1 VQAGDRAVRVSSPD
15 RILWPQAGITKG
27 DLARYWADLG
37 EVGLRGYRSRPV
49 HLHRFPKGIDADG
62 FFQKRIPSQ
71 RPDWIHRAH
80 IVGPNGTSSDA
91 LCPTD
96 VAHLVWGAQMGTIEF
111 HPWPTRSW
119 EPEHPDELRID
130 LDPSPG
136 TGFDEARQAAGLT
149 REVLTEVGLTGWP
162 KTSGKRGIHVLVR
175 ITPSWDFVQ
184 VRAAAVALAR
194 ELERRAPKLVTAAWW
209 KEERGERVFV
219 DFNQNCRD
227 RTLCGAWSPRPT
239 PTATVSAPFRWADLD
254 HVEPGDVTVAN
265 GVRHLASTGDAH
277 GGIDDA
283 AASIDGLLEWA
294 DRDEANGIPDAPG
307 PLHFPRCLERRV
319 EWHRAAGPV
328 SREGSRRRASA
339 GHHRCP
345 STDRKST
352 ML

>member
-1 VQAGDRAVRVSSPD
+1 
-15 RILWPQAGITKG
+15 
-27 DLARYWADLG
+27 
-37 EVGLRGYRSRPV
+37 
-49 HLHRFPKGIDADG
+49 
-62 FFQKRIPSQ
+62 
-71 RPDWIHRAH
+71 
-80 IVGPNGTSSDA
+80 
-91 LCPTD
+91 
-96 VAHLVWGAQMGTIEF
+96 
-111 HPWPTRSW
+111 
-119 EPEHPDELRID
+119 
-130 LDPSPG
+130 
-136 TGFDEARQAAGLT
+136 
-149 REVLTEVGLTGWP
+149 VGLTGWP

-239 PTATVSAPFRWADLD
+239 PTATVSAPFRWADLE

-294 DRDEANGIPDAPG
+294 DRDEANGIPDAPW
-307 PLHFPRCLERRV
+307 PPTFPKMPGEARRV
-319 EWHRAAGPV
+319 AP
-328 SREGSRRRASA
+328 SRRTSQ
-339 GHHRCP
+339 P
-345 STDRKST
+345 
-352 ML
+352 

>member
-1 VQAGDRAVRVSSPD
+1 MAAAAIEVQAGDRAVRVSSPD

-194 ELERRAPKLVTAAWW
+194 ELERRAQAGDSGLVEGGTRRAGIRRLQPELSRPHVVRRLVAATNTY
-209 KEERGERVFV
+209 RHRVCAV
-219 DFNQNCRD
+219 PLGR
-227 RTLCGAWSPRPT
+227 PRP
-239 PTATVSAPFRWADLD
+239 
-254 HVEPGDVTVAN
+254 
-265 GVRHLASTGDAH
+265 
-277 GGIDDA
+277 
-283 AASIDGLLEWA
+283 
-294 DRDEANGIPDAPG
+294 
-307 PLHFPRCLERRV
+307 RRT
-319 EWHRAAGPV
+319 
-328 SREGSRRRASA
+328 RRRHGRQRSSPPRL
-339 GHHRCP
+339 HRRRP
-345 STDRKST
+345 RGYR
-352 ML
+352 